1 MKIKQQ
7 ATKQPKDKR
16 RNQKISGDKWNGN
29 IIIQNLWDI
38 GKTFLRGR
46 FIAIKPTLGSKKNL
60 KLLKLT
66 PNGTIIRRT
75 NKIQN

>member
-29 IIIQNLWDI
+29 IIIQNLWDT

-46 FIAIKPTLGSKKNL
+46 FIAI
-60 KLLKLT
+60 
-66 PNGTIIRRT
+66 
-75 NKIQN
+75 